1 MNGEISAPAAATVQA
16 AALRRLAAALERE
29 NAALEA
35 LDLAAIAPLLAEKEA
50 ALAGLAAAPPLP
62 SPPLPSP
69 PLIARA
75 REVAA
80 LARRNRALL
89 EYAISVQAGVI
100 ALVARAARPAP
111 GGYHAPG
118 RRAAPD
124 RSLPRALCAR
134 A

>member
-1 MNGEISAPAAATVQA
+1 MSPPHTHATA

-29 NAALEA
+29 NAALAA
-35 LDLAAIAPLLAEKEA
+35 LDLAAIGPLLAEKEA
-50 ALAGLAAAPPLP
+50 ALASLSAAPP
-62 SPPLPSP
+62 PPPA
-69 PLIARA
+69 LIEAA
-75 REVAA
+75 HAVAA

-89 EYAISVQAGVI
+89 EHAMGVQGRVI

-111 GGYHAPG
+111 TGGYQAPG

-124 RSLPRALCAR
+124 RTPPRTLCAR